1 MINMITYLFPFLVM
15 VKAGHD
21 PQSKTDVASKIFIGV
36 ISGNGKAGVMPISLQ
51 SKLA

>member
-21 PQSKTDVASKIFIGV
+21 PQSKTDVASKIFIRV